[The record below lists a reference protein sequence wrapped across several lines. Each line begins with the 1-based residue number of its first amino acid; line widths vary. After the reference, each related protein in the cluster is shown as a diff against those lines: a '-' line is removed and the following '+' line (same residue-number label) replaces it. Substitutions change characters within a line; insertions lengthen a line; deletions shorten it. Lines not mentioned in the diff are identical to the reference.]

1 MSDFKDV
8 TNMTQCKWLLSGA
21 DPVKAQTA
29 CNCQISLRNAQ
40 RKNAA
45 IDEINAANEADHA
58 ARKERGEAIY
68 NDFLERLTSYQD
80 DYIAEVNKLKKEVKN
95 LGNDVPECHDRGC
108 KKDAFLGIRGPCE
121 TDCFGENMNPK
132 RCYAGSN
139 NNCDSSFPTEDNFGA
154 QARCL
159 LTYQEIKD
167 RMKSFPNDIWETAH
181 TLLPANGSLGTI
193 ERMTTPFLHKK
204 IEDPGTPTNGPSCDN
219 DYTKPIKDNT
229 GDIIP
234 KYTPPESPI
243 PIQKDPVD
251 IACCN
256 NIINILGI
264 SGSNVINQSNTGC
277 GTSSEVKDKAKQVEV
292 EQSVSS
298 IDDPSGNLL
307 VNFAYKQPILASVS
321 TGSVSLI
328 VFTIIFSILFR
339 SASIGLGVGSLFG
352 ITAGVAGFIIL
363 KRVIDDKNAKLLA
376 DLEKVKQARAQSKA
390 KYEQA
395 IAEIEAEVPE
405 EGSCDKE
412 CGDLSVKEKLGGN
425 LTVGAGINKR
435 CICECKKDFKP
446 GGLERPACQPKDFV
460 CTEAAKE
467 VLDLPNAGV
476 VRCPFGTSIKSSPP
490 IFVGDSETKAQT
502 VCCERISEVEPSAT
516 F

>member
-21 DPVKAQTA
+21 DPVKAETA

-68 NDFLERLTSYQD
+68 NDFLERLTKYQD
-80 DYIAEVNKLKKEVKN
+80 EYIAEVNKLKKEVKD
-95 LGNDVPECHDRGC
+95 LGDKPGCNPAGC
-108 KKDAFLGIRGPCE
+108 KRGFGSCE

-139 NNCDSSFPTEDNFGA
+139 NDCKSTILPPLLLVFPNKFGSR
-154 QARCL
+154 ARCL

-193 ERMTTPFLHKK
+193 ERMTTPFLHKN
-204 IEDPGTPTNGPSCDN
+204 IEDPGPPTNGPSCDN
-219 DYTKPIKDNT
+219 DYTKPIKDDK

-298 IDDPSGNLL
+298 VGHPNLL

-339 SASIGLGVGSLFG
+339 SVWIGLGVGSLFG

-376 DLEKVKQARAQSKA
+376 DLEKTKQARAQSKA

-405 EGSCDKE
+405 EGSCDEK
-412 CGDLSVKEKLGGN
+412 CGENSVKEKLGGN
-425 LTVGAGINKR
+425 LTVGAGFNKR
-435 CICECKKDFKP
+435 CICECKKDFGP
-446 GGLERPACQPKDFV
+446 RGLERPACQPEKFV

-467 VLDLPNAGV
+467 VLDLPNAGLV
-476 VRCPFGTSIKSSPP
+476 KCGNGTSRKSSPP
-490 IFVGDSETKAQT
+490 NDISFDSETAEART
-502 VCCERISEVEPSAT
+502 ACCERISEVTPT
-516 F
+516 VTI